1 MTEKKIFEGIVNG
14 ISEVI
19 DDFIDWCI
27 ENVEFWQDDRT
38 PEEYMIIDHLE
49 KCRNKQDV
57 DVIKDYDVIFYGII
71 SIITGI
77 LIITDITNH

>member
-1 MTEKKIFEGIVNG
+1 MNTIQMTGKIFEGRVNG

-49 KCRNKQDV
+49 KM
-57 DVIKDYDVIFYGII
+57 
-71 SIITGI
+71 
-77 LIITDITNH
+77 